1 VARVHADEYLKLPE
15 DFRSELIDGE
25 VLPTPTPDPSHQ
37 CVVGCLLRA
46 VCDHLENDWDG
57 RVLPGPCDVRLDD
70 WNVLAPDVLV
80 LPEGTR
86 VKPPPWKLPLPILV
100 MEVIDP
106 ATEARDRELKLDRYR
121 AGGVREEWIVDDDR
135 KTIEVHD
142 FAAGSVTV
150 FQAGDVASSNALPGL
165 AVDVTRLFEI

>member
-1 VARVHADEYLKLPE
+1 MTRITADEYAKLPE

-37 CVVGCLLRA
+37 LLVGRLLSA
-46 VCDHLENDWDG
+46 VRDHLEKDSHD
-57 RVLPGPCDVRLDD
+57 RVLPGPCDLRLDD

-86 VKPPPWKLPLPILV
+86 ASPRPWKIPLPFLV

-106 ATEARDRELKLDRYR
+106 AIEPRDREVKLGRYR
-121 AGGVREEWIVDDDR
+121 AGGVREEWIVDEDR
-135 KTIEVHD
+135 KTVEVHD
-142 FAAGSVTV
+142 LVAGSRTV
-150 FQAGDVASSNALPGL
+150 FRTGDVASSNALPGF
-165 AVDVTRLFEI
+165 AIDVARLFEL